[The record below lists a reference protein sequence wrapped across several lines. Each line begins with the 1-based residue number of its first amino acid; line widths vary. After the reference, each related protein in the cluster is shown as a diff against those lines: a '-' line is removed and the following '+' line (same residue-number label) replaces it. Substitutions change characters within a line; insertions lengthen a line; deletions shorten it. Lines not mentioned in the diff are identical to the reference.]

1 MENKTYLTGI
11 QIEFEAIDSVQE
23 DYLTHKILTYLS
35 SVNIKVTSLLYQ
47 KYSEVQLD
55 LFEGQDFD

>member
-1 MENKTYLTGI
+1 MENITYLTGV

-23 DYLTHKILTYLS
+23 DYLTHKILGYLNDAGIHVK
-35 SVNIKVTSLLYQ
+35 SVLYQ

-55 LFEGQDFD
+55 LFE